1 MRHESPFVRPLAFL
15 ALVAILS
22 LSGTRG
28 AFAQQAVDADLLL
41 EGGLLVDGSGAKGE
55 VGDVAIA
62 DGKLVGV
69 GKFKRG
75 RVERVIDCNGLVI
88 APGFIDLHTH
98 SDNEIVTPFGR
109 ANVNYLTQGCTTV
122 VTGNC
127 GSGPVDVAA
136 YLEKVDAAGA
146 GTNVLH
152 LLPQGALRNKVMG
165 TARRTP
171 TTDELDEMRK
181 LAERAMRDGAWGMS
195 TGLIYVPSVYANT
208 DELVEIATVIGKHG
222 GIYASHIR
230 GEGSELFD
238 AVNEAIEIGNRSGAA
253 VHISHFKASGK
264 DHWGTLRIAADIVE
278 KAREKGQRVT
288 ADQYPYVASSTSLQ
302 ATTIPSAAREGGQE
316 ALVKR
321 LNDSKPGDEL
331 YEKIKKK
338 VDAMQDQLRIA
349 RHKARRDWTGKS
361 LAEIAKSENKPVID
375 IVYEIERH
383 GGAQIVNF
391 AMSEDDVRMAMQ
403 RPWLATASDGNALVP
418 STDQPHPR
426 SFGTFP
432 RKVGRYSIAEKVI
445 PLEAAVRSSSGL
457 PADILGLKDRGY
469 LREGL
474 AADVVVFDPATFRD
488 EATFDDPYRY
498 STGVRY
504 LFVNGRPAIYAGTP
518 TGALAGKALRMRER
532 AQATRTL
539 RATP

>member
-1 MRHESPFVRPLAFL
+1 
-15 ALVAILS
+15 
-22 LSGTRG
+22 
-28 AFAQQAVDADLLL
+28 
-41 EGGLLVDGSGAKGE
+41 
-55 VGDVAIA
+55 
-62 DGKLVGV
+62 
-69 GKFKRG
+69 
-75 RVERVIDCNGLVI
+75 
-88 APGFIDLHTH
+88 
-98 SDNEIVTPFGR
+98 
-109 ANVNYLTQGCTTV
+109 
-122 VTGNC
+122 
-127 GSGPVDVAA
+127 
-136 YLEKVDAAGA
+136 
-146 GTNVLH
+146 
-152 LLPQGALRNKVMG
+152 
-165 TARRTP
+165 
-171 TTDELDEMRK
+171 MRK

-208 DELVEIATVIGKHG
+208 DELVEIATVVGKHG

-278 KAREKGQRVT
+278 KARAKGQHVT

-316 ALVKR
+316 ALVRR
-321 LNDSKPGDEL
+321 LNASKPGDDL
-331 YEKIKKK
+331 YEKIKAKA
-338 VDAMQDQLRIA
+338 DSMQDQLRIA

-403 RPWLATASDGNALVP
+403 LPWLATASDGSSRIP
-418 STDQPHPR
+418 SIDQPHPR
-426 SFGTFP
+426 SFGTFS

-445 PLEAAVRSSSGL
+445 TLEAAVRSSSGL
-457 PADILGLKDRGY
+457 PADILGLQDRGY
-469 LREGL
+469 LRQGL

-488 EATFDDPYRY
+488 QATFDDPYRY

-504 LFVNGRPAIYAGTP
+504 LFVNGRPAIYTGTP
-518 TGALAGKALRMRER
+518 TGALAGKALRM
-532 AQATRTL
+532 TKSN
-539 RATP
+539 